1 MWRCGGLHI
10 WQTDVSVISHPFF
23 FLFLA
28 FPLVTDLSCGSLVG
42 RFLGTCRGPMWR
54 SPLSPHCSNGL
65 PPSDQRNLLGSM
77 MVVIRGAER
86 QSLNLRV
93 SPDIKH
99 GVEAYAE
106 ANGISINAAASVLLT
121 QALKSLPRE
130 KKR

>member
-1 MWRCGGLHI
+1 
-10 WQTDVSVISHPFF
+10 
-23 FLFLA
+23 
-28 FPLVTDLSCGSLVG
+28 
-42 RFLGTCRGPMWR
+42 
-54 SPLSPHCSNGL
+54 
-65 PPSDQRNLLGSM
+65 M